1 VLIVD
6 ANTPDPLISL
16 PTEQKFYR
24 RNKNSTPKTG
34 WMTATTKNKLTIG
47 LFASF
52 LAIAVDFGVNAS
64 AQSNNEQVPTK
75 PQENPSKAKRL
86 PLRFPGNGGS
96 RLRLFNRADF
106 NSKLRK
112 DIGATLKSFEAMTY
126 KQYVEKYMPGMGG
139 AADVADDRMIAV
151 LEISFPKGTKTD
163 NAEYSSATVR
173 SVRDRETG
181 ELIEYEISGQKVNQ
195 PEGDCIVK

>member
-1 VLIVD
+1 
-6 ANTPDPLISL
+6 
-16 PTEQKFYR
+16 
-24 RNKNSTPKTG
+24 
-34 WMTATTKNKLTIG
+34 
-47 LFASF
+47 
-52 LAIAVDFGVNAS
+52 
-64 AQSNNEQVPTK
+64 
-75 PQENPSKAKRL
+75 
-86 PLRFPGNGGS
+86 
-96 RLRLFNRADF
+96 
-106 NSKLRK
+106 
-112 DIGATLKSFEAMTY
+112 
-126 KQYVEKYMPGMGG
+126 MGG

>member
-34 WMTATTKNKLTIG
+34 WMTATMKNKLTIG

-112 DIGATLKSFEAMTY
+112 DIGATLKSFEAM
-126 KQYVEKYMPGMGG
+126 GG